1 MINKNIQKLKN
12 LTENKK
18 IIIEKV
24 EIEPVKIELDKNIPV
39 FIEGV
44 FQEEP
49 VLKHVLQIADNE
61 QFNKIMHL
69 MNVYYN
75 IASPKNK
82 FNNLRSCSA
91 TNAFTSA
98 KQTSAVDSI

>member
-1 MINKNIQKLKN
+1 M
-12 LTENKK
+12 
-18 IIIEKV
+18 
-24 EIEPVKIELDKNIPV
+24 DKDVPV

-49 VLKHVLQIADNE
+49 VLKHVLQVADNQ

-75 IASPKNK
+75 VASPNK
-82 FNNLRSCSA
+82 KIENLRSFSA
-91 TNAFTSA
+91 TNVFTSA
-98 KQTSAVDSI
+98 K

>member
-1 MINKNIQKLKN
+1 M
-12 LTENKK
+12 
-18 IIIEKV
+18 
-24 EIEPVKIELDKNIPV
+24 DKNVPV

-49 VLKHVLQIADNE
+49 VLKHIMQVADNQ

-75 IASPKNK
+75 VASPKNK
-82 FNNLRSCSA
+82 FDNLRSCSA
-91 TNAFTSA
+91 TNVFTSA
-98 KQTSAVDSI
+98 KQTSAVDSQ